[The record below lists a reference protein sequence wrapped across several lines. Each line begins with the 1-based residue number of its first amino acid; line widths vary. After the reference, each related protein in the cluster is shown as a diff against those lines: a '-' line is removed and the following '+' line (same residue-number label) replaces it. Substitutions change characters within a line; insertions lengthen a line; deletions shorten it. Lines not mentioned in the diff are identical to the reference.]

1 MSKANREKRARP
13 AANLKKDRNWF
24 PIITTAAVLVLV
36 IVVAA
41 VVFIGNTA
49 ANGPAKSPASAS
61 VNQETG
67 AITIGT
73 GATVIDEY
81 IDLGCPACNAWFSKS
96 SAATSDV
103 VERGL
108 ATLNIHPISILD
120 NQFQGTEYSTRAASA
135 TYCVADSN
143 SDAAYAFITSL
154 YENQPSEGTPGLTDD
169 ELAKFASDAGAP
181 EAADCIANGE
191 YKDFVT
197 EKTTAT
203 PIQEGAGGIS
213 TPTIQV
219 DGEFISPG
227 SDPKDSIV
235 AVAELQE

>member
-1 MSKANREKRARP
+1 MGKASRGKNTRP
-13 AANLKKDRNWF
+13 LGKIKKQRDWF
-24 PIITTAAVLVLV
+24 PIIAAAGVAVL
-36 IVVAA
+36 IAVVAT
-41 VVFIGNTA
+41 VTVLGNNA
-49 ANGPAKSPASAS
+49 ANAPAKSPASAS

-73 GATVIDEY
+73 GPTIIDEY

-96 SAATSDV
+96 SGDVSDV

-135 TYCVADSN
+135 TYCVADTN
-143 SDAAYAFITSL
+143 AEAAYGFISSL
-154 YENQPSEGTPGLTDD
+154 YKNQPQEGSTGLTDE
-169 ELAKFASDAGAP
+169 ELISYATEAGAP
-181 EAADCIANGE
+181 DAASCITNGD
-191 YKDFVT
+191 YKDFVSERT
-197 EKTTAT
+197 GDT

-219 DGEFISPG
+219 DGSFISPS
-227 SDPKDSIV
+227 SDPKESIV
-235 AVAELQE
+235 AVAETRE